1 MSVLKLY
8 CTVCIPIIIQRFVD
22 NVKYPLQTWLTLKF
36 VALTTHL
43 KMLQYAGNV
52 TYMYSYQST
61 FHVQVNMT
69 VNQTVKKYQKCNYL
83 IYTSNLCMYVVLNQ
97 VYSVVQVEISWVP
110 TRCGAEEFLF
120 CSQLK
125 MYQQLATLSATDH
138 DFPVTVT
145 FHKTSL
151 DLAPSI

>member
-1 MSVLKLY
+1 
-8 CTVCIPIIIQRFVD
+8 
-22 NVKYPLQTWLTLKF
+22 
-36 VALTTHL
+36 
-43 KMLQYAGNV
+43 MLQYAGNV

-83 IYTSNLCMYVVLNQ
+83 IYTSNLCMYVVINQ
-97 VYSVVQVEISWVP
+97 VYSVIQVP

-120 CSQLK
+120 CSRLK
-125 MYQQLATLSATDH
+125 MYQQLATLSGSDH

-145 FHKTSL
+145 FHKTFL
-151 DLAPSI
+151 DLAPLTWYH